1 MLGLT
6 ALGICIKLAGLSN
19 VKGAIKSVLND
30 TFAVKYPDSE
40 AAEIAFR
47 DRLGLS
53 HFRRK
58 LRE

>member
-53 HFRRK
+53 HF
-58 LRE
+58 